1 MYKILIV
8 DDEAVVRE
16 GIRDNIDW
24 NSHGYSFVGDC
35 ENGLDAM
42 EAVDSLMPDVVL
54 TDICMPFMDGME
66 LAKYISEKYP
76 RIRIVILT
84 GFEEFEYAQQAVK
97 LKAYDFILKP
107 ITSLELKKILAKI
120 KGDLDAEKEER
131 EDISRLKI
139 QLRESLPLLRERFL
153 NRLVSGNI
161 GKKEL
166 SERLQYFNVKLSGEY
181 FVSMIVDIDD
191 YSALPELEPGIDNQL
206 FPFAVF
212 NISEEISANSDNSVV
227 FQNRND
233 GTAIILAGGSKEDL
247 YERAVKIAEDIKQSI
262 ERYLGFTVTI
272 GIGSISCKLED
283 IAFSY
288 EKSLSALDYRFL
300 LGKNQVISVL
310 DMERNAGN
318 TVIYNRNLDKELI
331 SEIKTGSS
339 NKIAGVIYKI
349 IKYLEEGY
357 VSMHKCHVY
366 VQQLIVSL
374 LNLLDEMDIPSAEI
388 FKNTSTPFA
397 EIYQLKTLEDM
408 KAWLGSVC
416 SGICKAVAAK
426 RNDFCEDIVIKAKEY
441 IFANYNDE
449 DISLNSICKHLL
461 ISTSYFSLIFK
472 NSTGETFIEFLSR
485 VRIEKAMELLKSTNM
500 KTYEIAEKI
509 GYGDSHYF
517 SMVFKRMAGTTPTEY
532 RVAVKGEN

>member
-24 NSHGYSFVGDC
+24 GGQGYSLVGDC
-35 ENGLDAM
+35 ENGLEAV
-42 EAVDSLMPDVVL
+42 EAVDRLLPDVVL

-66 LAKYISEKYP
+66 LSRYISEKYP
-76 RIRIVILT
+76 HMRIVILT
-84 GFEEFEYAQQAVK
+84 GFEEFGYAQQAVK

-107 ITSLELKKILAKI
+107 ITSAELKKVLSKI
-120 KGDLDAEKEER
+120 KSDLDAEKEER

-139 QLRESLPLLRERFL
+139 QLRESLPLLKERFL
-153 NRLVSGNI
+153 NRLICGNTS
-161 GKKEL
+161 KREL
-166 SERLQYFNVKLSGEY
+166 EEKLQYFNIRLSGEY
-181 FVSMIVDIDD
+181 FISMVVDIDD
-191 YSALPELEPGIDNQL
+191 YSALPELEPGVDNQL

-212 NISEEISANSDNSVV
+212 NISEEIAAGNDDSLV

-233 GTAIILAGGSKEDL
+233 GTVIILAGSTKEDL
-247 YERAVKIAEDIKQSI
+247 YERSVKIAEDIKQSI
-262 ERYLGFTVTI
+262 ERYLGFTVTV
-272 GIGSISCKLED
+272 GLGSMGCNLED

-318 TVIYNRNLDKELI
+318 SVIYNRKLDKELI

-339 NKIAGVIYKI
+339 VKISDIIDKI
-349 IKYLEEGY
+349 IRYLEEGY

-366 VQQLIVSL
+366 IQQLTVSL

-388 FKNTSTPFA
+388 FKNTSSPFE
-397 EIYQLKTLEDM
+397 EIYLLKTPEDM
-408 KAWLGSVC
+408 KVWLNRVCREICGS
-416 SGICKAVAAK
+416 VAAK
-426 RNDFCEDIVIKAKEY
+426 RNDFCEDVVIKAKEY
-441 IFANYNDE
+441 IYGNYNDE

-532 RVAVKGEN
+532 RIAVKGEN